1 MKPECLSISIFG
13 KNGVVPLRAYPENIP
28 KKILDK
34 IAIVGLPHGSMEGN
48 FILGNVDKFTFAS
61 YVFLIPSENLTYLAS
76 LIAIYKKTVLN
87 SEYTK
92 HHLIEMI
99 DKTRQMNLDTLED
112 ILNNLPEIY
121 KEYKKGS
128 FTFKTSTTVTLSIES
143 IDKRKKQKGNEI
155 ETFGN
160 DIWEEESWK
169 DESDEKME
177 ERKKQM
183 SDNSS
188 EINDKK
194 SKKVKKKKN

>member
-28 KKILDK
+28 KKILEK

-61 YVFLIPSENLTYLAS
+61 YIFLIPSENLTYLAS
-76 LIAIYKKTVLN
+76 LIAIYKKTDLN

-128 FTFKTSTTVTLSIES
+128 FTFKTTTTVTLSIES
-143 IDKRKKQKGNEI
+143 VDKKKKKQKNDI

-160 DIWEEESWK
+160 DIWDEADWKEDEEEK
-169 DESDEKME
+169 E
-177 ERKKQM
+177 EEEENKPKLKL
-183 SDNSS
+183 N
-188 EINDKK
+188 
-194 SKKVKKKKN
+194 